1 MLNKLFRKTPL
12 AWRQVMK
19 EKTRLAVAV
28 AGIAFA
34 DILIFVQMGFEASLY
49 TSATKANKMLDGDLI
64 LVDRQFQS
72 LSSTKSFS
80 RDRLYQVLSYSGV
93 KSVSSIYVGMGQWK
107 NTQTD
112 INRAIMIWGIEPDGA
127 SFKLPE
133 LRQNASELKL
143 LNSVLFDLAS
153 RPEYGN
159 VAESIQKQGQIEA
172 SLNRRDVLVSGLFN
186 LGTSFTADGN
196 VIVGDST
203 FLRLFPG
210 RQAYEV
216 DVGLIQLKPG
226 VNPISMRAQL
236 SMGLPKDIKIFTYE
250 EFVAAERHY
259 VESGGTIGFIF
270 GLGVIVGFIVG
281 IVIVY
286 QILYTDVANHL
297 PEYATLKAMGY
308 GDKYFIGVLM
318 QEALLLAAFGF
329 IPGYLVSLGI
339 YQIAYAATL
348 LPIGMTIER
357 AVHVFL
363 LTVVMCTFSGAI
375 ALRKLQGAD
384 PADVF

>member
-64 LVDRQFQS
+64 VVDRQFQS
-72 LSSTKSFS
+72 LSTTKSFS

-93 KSVSSIYVGMGQWK
+93 KSVSSIYTGMGQWK
-107 NTQTD
+107 NAQTD

-133 LRQNASELKL
+133 LRRNASELKL
-143 LNSVLFDLAS
+143 LNSALFDLAS

-236 SMGLPKDIKIFTYE
+236 SMGLPKDIKIFTKE

-329 IPGYLVSLGI
+329 IPGYLVSVGI
-339 YQIAYAATL
+339 YQIAYVATL
-348 LPIGMTIER
+348 LPIGMTVER

-375 ALRKLQGAD
+375 ALGKLQSAD

>member
-1 MLNKLFRKTPL
+1 
-12 AWRQVMK
+12 MK

-49 TSATKANKMLDGDLI
+49 TSATKANEALDGDLI
-64 LVDRQFQS
+64 VVDKQFQS
-72 LSSTKSFS
+72 LSTTKSFT
-80 RDRLYQVLSYSGV
+80 RDRLYQVLSYEGV
-93 KSVSSIYVGMGQWK
+93 QSVSYVYLAMGQWR
-107 NTQTD
+107 NSQTGID
-112 INRAIMIWGIEPDGA
+112 RAIMIWGIEPDGA

-133 LRQNASELKL
+133 LKQNASELRL
-143 LNSVLFDLAS
+143 LNSALFDLAS

-159 VAESIQKQGQIEA
+159 VAELLKKQGQIEA
-172 SLNRRDVLVSGLFN
+172 TLNRHDISVSGLFT

-203 FLRLFPG
+203 FLKLFSQ
-210 RQAYEV
+210 RQPYEI
-216 DVGLIQLKPG
+216 DVGLIKLKPG
-226 VNPISMRAQL
+226 INPISIRTQL
-236 SMGLPKDIKIFTYE
+236 SNALPKDIKIFTHE

-259 VESGGTIGFIF
+259 IESGGTIGFIF

-308 GDKYFIGVLM
+308 GDKYFVGVLM
-318 QEALLLAAFGF
+318 QEALLLATFGF

-339 YQIAYAATL
+339 YQIAYVVTL
-348 LPIGMTIER
+348 LPIGMTLNR
-357 AVHVFL
+357 AINVFT
-363 LTVVMCTFSGAI
+363 LTVIMCTLSGAI
-375 ALRKLQGAD
+375 ALRKLQSAD

>member
-1 MLNKLFRKTPL
+1 MLKKLFRKTPL

-49 TSATKANKMLDGDLI
+49 TSATKANEALDGDLI
-64 LVDRQFQS
+64 VVDKQFQS
-72 LSSTKSFS
+72 LSTTKSFT
-80 RDRLYQVLSYSGV
+80 RDRLYQVLSDEGV
-93 KSVSSIYVGMGQWK
+93 QSVSYIYLAMGQWR
-107 NTQTD
+107 NSQTGID
-112 INRAIMIWGIEPDGA
+112 RAIMIWGIEPDGA

-133 LRQNASELKL
+133 LKQNASKLRL
-143 LNSVLFDLAS
+143 LNFALFDSAS

-159 VAESIQKQGQIEA
+159 VAESILLQGQIEA
-172 SLNRRDVLVSGLFN
+172 TLNRHNISVSGLFT

-203 FLRLFPG
+203 FLKLQSQ
-210 RQAYEV
+210 RQPYEI
-216 DVGLIQLKPG
+216 DVGLIKLKPG
-226 VNPISMRAQL
+226 ISPISLRAQL
-236 SMGLPKDIKIFTYE
+236 SNALPKDIKIFTHE

-259 VESGGTIGFIF
+259 IESGGTIGFIF

-308 GDKYFIGVLM
+308 GDKYFVGVLM
-318 QEALLLAAFGF
+318 QEALLLATFGF

-339 YQIAYAATL
+339 YQIAYIATL
-348 LPIGMTIER
+348 LPIGMTLNR
-357 AVHVFL
+357 AINVFA
-363 LTVVMCTFSGAI
+363 LTVIMCTLSGAI
-375 ALRKLQGAD
+375 ALRKLQSAD